1 MPSTSSSISGLNKGK
16 GREGLESGIYGRD
29 IPVTNHFVVTRT
41 KIFSLKTEFF
51 LFTEDWILITK
62 MVIST
67 IVLLSWDSFA
77 FVTSNLDHLV
87 PSVYATMHV
96 LCLLTLIV
104 LQKLWGCTCVHPCP
118 YWVCSCTCSM
128 LLRFGFSIKWTQ
140 LCLSRVQFS
149 WCKFDIDR
157 SLTRCV
163 LLASHRI
170 IYIFSKGNKPSWVT
184 IWSDSSQLL
193 YISFRED
200 CFCAW
205 A

>member
-118 YWVCSCTCSM
+118 YWVCSCT
-128 LLRFGFSIKWTQ
+128 
-140 LCLSRVQFS
+140 
-149 WCKFDIDR
+149 
-157 SLTRCV
+157 
-163 LLASHRI
+163 
-170 IYIFSKGNKPSWVT
+170 FSKLWNCCRLTNSFVYVDNNIPCMIGNDPSVFLRLLLNFIRT
-184 IWSDSSQLL
+184 ILWERWKSSV
-193 YISFRED
+193 
-200 CFCAW
+200 
-205 A
+205 

>member
-140 LCLSRVQFS
+140 LCLSRVQFGVLVS
-149 WCKFDIDR
+149 YIAPMIRDHTTAQG
-157 SLTRCV
+157 LTC
-163 LLASHRI
+163 LLFLSVI
-170 IYIFSKGNKPSWVT
+170 QSV
-184 IWSDSSQLL
+184 SSSRFL
-193 YISFRED
+193 
-200 CFCAW
+200 
-205 A
+205 